1 LTDIDD
7 ILQRIDELIF
17 QDPEPDTPEGEE
29 LISLIG
35 LVNDYDD
42 AVKAKKKRRKK

>member
-1 LTDIDD
+1 MTEIDY
-7 ILQRIDELIF
+7 ILQRIDDLVI

-29 LISLIG
+29 LMSLIG
-35 LVNDYDD
+35 LVNDYDE